1 MVRRASG
8 DKKKDLIISV
18 SKSLFYEKG
27 YASTTFEDISNLADI
42 PASSIAYHFSSKRN
56 LAAVIQ
62 EEFQRQNKVYMEK
75 LIGDGYSNTVKMA
88 LEIMNMWKKYF
99 ENGHL
104 RRFMLEL
111 DAEHELVNYCFDVV
125 KRLFRYVAEEHAIEF
140 EGSESDFATVTQIGT
155 TQELL
160 VLISNRPAQYSCREV
175 ARYSVSTFCK
185 LLGLSPELTK
195 ELIEFAEEV
204 FPRLPIDN
212 RYFESFAYNDKF
224 VYRVDFSALPEE
236 DSALAPLSQRRQE

>member
-1 MVRRASG
+1 
-8 DKKKDLIISV
+8 
-18 SKSLFYEKG
+18 
-27 YASTTFEDISNLADI
+27 
-42 PASSIAYHFSSKRN
+42 
-56 LAAVIQ
+56 
-62 EEFQRQNKVYMEK
+62 
-75 LIGDGYSNTVKMA
+75 MA

-111 DAEHELVNYCFDVV
+111 DAEHELVNYSYDVV
-125 KRLFRYVAEEHAIEF
+125 KQFFGYVAAEHGINF

-185 LLGLSPELTK
+185 LLGLSPELVK
-195 ELIEFAEEV
+195 ELIEFVEEV
-204 FPRLPIDN
+204 FPLLPIDN
-212 RYFESFAYNDKF
+212 RYFESFAYNDEF
-224 VYRVDFSALPEE
+224 VHRVDFSKLPEE
-236 DSALAPLSQRRQE
+236 SPALAPLSQCRQQ